1 MNIRPLL
8 LGLPLLLT
16 GCSALSNFSWPSLWP
31 FNGLGSNLEV
41 SAKGVGDLNASTPM
55 LQSAINAGLGG
66 NYRLRGGMATRNGQV
81 VAYYQALSGDKVKL
95 VIIGQPKGRV
105 QQVEIMDQNVVT
117 VWGSKLGTP
126 FSNMYSKAFGACKLA
141 TDEDAG
147 KVACIAEQSKYV
159 TYIFSG
165 KWAGSQEIIP
175 PDDTLKNWV
184 ISKIIW
190 HANPQV

>member
-31 FNGLGSNLEV
+31 LTGFGS
-41 SAKGVGDLNASTPM
+41 
-55 LQSAINAGLGG
+55 

-105 QQVEIMDQNVVT
+105 QQVEIMDQN
-117 VWGSKLGTP
+117 L
-126 FSNMYSKAFGACKLA
+126 
-141 TDEDAG
+141 
-147 KVACIAEQSKYV
+147 
-159 TYIFSG
+159 
-165 KWAGSQEIIP
+165 
-175 PDDTLKNWV
+175 
-184 ISKIIW
+184 
-190 HANPQV
+190 

>member
-1 MNIRPLL
+1 
-8 LGLPLLLT
+8 
-16 GCSALSNFSWPSLWP
+16 LWP

-95 VIIGQPKGRV
+95 VIIGQPKDRV
-105 QQVEIMDQNVVT
+105 QQVKIMDQNVVT

-147 KVACIAEQSKYV
+147 KVAC
-159 TYIFSG
+159 
-165 KWAGSQEIIP
+165 
-175 PDDTLKNWV
+175 
-184 ISKIIW
+184 
-190 HANPQV
+190 